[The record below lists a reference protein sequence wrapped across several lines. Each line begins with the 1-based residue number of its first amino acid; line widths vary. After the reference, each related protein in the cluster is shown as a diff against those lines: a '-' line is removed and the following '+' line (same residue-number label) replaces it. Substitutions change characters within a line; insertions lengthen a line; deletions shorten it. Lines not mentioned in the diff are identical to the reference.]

1 MFVLENYPIKP
12 GQKVLGQVV
21 TERHWYRW
29 SDLRH
34 KHGLSPER
42 MKRYRRAIGVGEDD
56 LRRVAPDRHDAE
68 LSLLSAG
75 LDRKQAGVHLNVH
88 SSAIDRLHQDGLLQH
103 AIALPNMDRLFD
115 LDGVERFLKNIFA
128 HAALVDAVPDGAWP
142 LRTIACKAKLKNA
155 DLFRALMDGRL
166 KKAWRLQGVDGL
178 PALHLDL
185 AEVLDCFEAPPLTS
199 LSRDDVRKRLH
210 ICASTVCLL
219 LSNGMIASS
228 KGHHPRSRRQL
239 SLIEPKELDRFLAQY
254 VPLGLMAFQL
264 GVQSNNI
271 VCLLS
276 EAEVQP
282 ISLPKRYSRIYLRDE
297 VTSVIAI

>member
-1 MFVLENYPIKP
+1 MRPVL
-12 GQKVLGQVV
+12 
-21 TERHWYRW
+21 
-29 SDLRH
+29 
-34 KHGLSPER
+34 
-42 MKRYRRAIGVGEDD
+42 DD
-56 LRRVAPDRHDAE
+56 SDAE
-68 LSLLSAG
+68 TDMYTIPAGGRRFRALELLV
-75 LDRKQAGVHLNVH
+75 KQKRMNK
-88 SSAIDRLHQDGLLQH
+88 DGFLKH

-115 LDGVERFLKNIFA
+115 LDDVESFLKDIFA
-128 HAALVDAVPDGAWP
+128 HAASVDVVPDGAWP
-142 LRTIACKAKLKNA
+142 LRIIACKAKLKNA
-155 DLFRALMDGRL
+155 DLFRALMAGRL
-166 KKAWRLQGVDGL
+166 KKAWRLQGIEGL
-178 PALHLDL
+178 PALYLDL
-185 AEVLDCFEAPPLTS
+185 AEVLDCFELPPLTS

-210 ICASTVCLL
+210 ICASTVRLL

-239 SLIEPKELDRFLAQY
+239 SLIEPKELDRFLTRY

-271 VCLLS
+271 VHLLR